1 MNTRSTIAIQVLR
14 RTAVALAVV
23 SAMLLIVPLA
33 EACPNCKDGLSEN
46 STEQAQLVQGYFW
59 SILFMMSMPFLI
71 LGTFS
76 SCMYVSVRR
85 ARNRQPGQTE
95 QNSKH

>member
-1 MNTRSTIAIQVLR
+1 
-14 RTAVALAVV
+14 
-23 SAMLLIVPLA
+23 MLLIAPLA
-33 EACPNCKDGLSEN
+33 AACPNCKDGLAEN

-85 ARNRQPGQTE
+85 ARNRQLGQADRDRRHQHAE
-95 QNSKH
+95 SE

>member
-1 MNTRSTIAIQVLR
+1 MLR
-14 RTAVALAVV
+14 LAAVAMAMAAVLLLLA
-23 SAMLLIVPLA
+23 PLA
-33 EACPNCKDGLSEN
+33 EACPNCKNAISEN
-46 STEQAQLVQGYFW
+46 STEQAQVVQGYFW

-85 ARNRQPGQTE
+85 AKKRKAEVANTPSGPVP
-95 QNSKH
+95 SL